1 VTRTPAEADMNFPE
15 DLRYT
20 KDHEWARSKGGR
32 VVVGITEFATDQL
45 GDVVYVELPA
55 VGDLVKKGEAFGV
68 VESTKAVSDLYAP
81 VSGKVVEI
89 NSPLVD
95 APEGINEDPYG
106 EGWMIAIEPSN
117 AKEVDELLDAKGY
130 TALVQE
136 QQ

>member
-1 VTRTPAEADMNFPE
+1 MNFPE

-32 VVVGITEFATDQL
+32 VVVGITEFATDSL

-55 VGDLVKKGEAFGV
+55 VGDVVKKGEAFGV

-81 VSGKVVEI
+81 ISGKVVEI

-106 EGWMIAIEPSN
+106 DGWMIAVEPSDPGEL
-117 AKEVDELLDAKGY
+117 AALLDAKAY
-130 TALVQE
+130 TGLVQE
-136 QQ
+136 QH